1 MLSIEAVTVAFAR
14 RRDPVLRDVCLDLA
28 PGEQVLV
35 LGSSGAGK
43 STLLHLVSGVIPHS
57 VVATVDGTVTV
68 DGVDT
73 RDTTVVELSRT
84 VGLLA
89 QDPASGVCLPTVE
102 EEVALPLE
110 NRGVDP
116 AAISGRIDT
125 ALAAAGV
132 GHLRERR
139 TARLSGGEGQ
149 RVALAAALV
158 AEPAVLLLDEPT
170 SMLDSAGVA
179 AVRSAI
185 ASSVARYTPAVIL
198 VEHRLDEFAGRAGLD
213 ALPGRSI
220 VLDAAGAV
228 AADGPTREVL
238 SVHGRDLIAAGCW
251 LPLESELDAVFG
263 GRSGAA
269 GPRTGLSSPGV
280 RAGLL
285 EFAGAPEIGAG
296 LLDLDREPDAVPP
309 TGTDPNAVPPVLA
322 VPVLAPVLAA
332 PVLAAAGLAVS
343 RERQPR
349 RTRVPRRPRRGRD
362 ATPAPFAPVL
372 ADVDLEVRPGEI
384 VALLGANGAGKS
396 TLLLTLAGLLPP
408 AAGAVAGARPGMVF
422 QNPEHQFVA
431 HTVAGEVGFGLAPGP
446 ATDAL
451 VARLLDNHGLGHLA
465 DQHPH
470 RLSGGEKRRVSV
482 AAMLAHGRDV
492 LLADEPT
499 FALDRRATIG
509 VMRALRAAATDGTAV
524 VFSSHDLRTV
534 ATLADR
540 AVVIADGGV
549 VADGPVFDVLRDTS
563 ALESASIELPA
574 LVERLLRN
582 AGSDAGVRRALL
594 RLDDQVPADRPVV
607 GETVAVRS

>member
-43 STLLHLVSGVIPHS
+43 STLLQLVSGVIPHS

-68 DGVDT
+68 GGVDT

-185 ASSVARYTPAVIL
+185 ASSVARYAPAVIL

-228 AADGPTREVL
+228 TADGPTREVL
-238 SVHGRDLIAAGCW
+238 SVHGRDLIEAGCW

-263 GRSGAA
+263 GNALAA
-269 GPRTGLSSPGV
+269 PTLTGLASSEV

-285 EFAGAPEIGAG
+285 EFADPSGFVEAPAFVDPAVLTDLPGAP
-296 LLDLDREPDAVPP
+296 PP
-309 TGTDPNAVPPVLA
+309 TRAHHGTVPPVLA
-322 VPVLAPVLAA
+322 AS
-332 PVLAAAGLAVS
+332 GLAVS

-349 RTRVPRRPRRGRD
+349 RPRRGHA
-362 ATPAPFAPVL
+362 ATRTPFAPVL

-574 LVERLLRN
+574 LVEWLLQN

-594 RLDDQVPADRPVV
+594 RLDEQVPADRPTV
-607 GETVAVRS
+607 GQIAAVPSAMAS

>member
-1 MLSIEAVTVAFAR
+1 MLSIEAVTVAFTR

-43 STLLHLVSGVIPHS
+43 STLLQLVSGVIPHS

-68 DGVDT
+68 GGVDT

-110 NRGVDP
+110 NRAVDP

-149 RVALAAALV
+149 RVSLAAALV

-185 ASSVARYTPAVIL
+185 ASSVARYAPAVIL

-269 GPRTGLSSPGV
+269 PSHTGLSSPGV

-285 EFAGAPEIGAG
+285 EFAGATEIAS
-296 LLDLDREPDAVPP
+296 
-309 TGTDPNAVPPVLA
+309 PVLA
-322 VPVLAPVLAA
+322 ATELAA
-332 PVLAAAGLAVS
+332 PVLAATGLAVS
-343 RERQPR
+343 RERRPR
-349 RTRVPRRPRRGRD
+349 RTREPRRPRRGRD
-362 ATPAPFAPVL
+362 ARPEPFAPVL
-372 ADVDLEVRPGEI
+372 AGVDLEVRPGEI

-408 AAGAVAGARPGMVF
+408 AAGTVVGARPGMVF

-431 HTVAGEVGFGLAPGP
+431 HTVAGEIGFGLAPGP

-451 VARLLDNHGLGHLA
+451 VARLLDDHGLAHLA
-465 DQHPH
+465 QQHPH

-482 AAMLAHGRDV
+482 AAMLAHGRAV

-509 VMRALRAAATDGTAV
+509 VTSALRAAATDGTAV

-540 AVVIADGGV
+540 AVVIAEGGV
-549 VADGPVFDVLRDTS
+549 VADGPVFDVLRDAS

-574 LVERLLRN
+574 LVEWLLQN

-594 RLDDQVPADRPVV
+594 RLDEQVPADRPAV
-607 GETVAVRS
+607 GQTAAVPSTVAS

>member
-1 MLSIEAVTVAFAR
+1 VLSIEAVTVSFAR
-14 RRDPVLRDVCLDLA
+14 RPDPVLRDVRLDLA

-35 LGSSGAGK
+35 LGSSGTGK
-43 STLLHLVSGVIPHS
+43 STLLQLVSGVIPHS

-68 DGVDT
+68 GGVDT

-84 VGLLA
+84 VGLVA

-102 EEVALPLE
+102 EEAALPLE

-116 AAISGRIDT
+116 VAISGRIDT

-185 ASSVARYTPAVIL
+185 ASSVARYSPAVIL

-213 ALPGRSI
+213 ALPGRAI

-228 AADGPTREVL
+228 AADGPTREML
-238 SVHGRDLIAAGCW
+238 TVHGRDLIAAGCW
-251 LPLESELDAVFG
+251 LPLENELDAVFG
-263 GRSGAA
+263 GNAGAV
-269 GPRTGLSSPGV
+269 PTRTGLASPEV

-285 EFAGAPEIGAG
+285 EFAG
-296 LLDLDREPDAVPP
+296 EPGSAPP
-309 TGTDPNAVPPVLA
+309 TSTHHGAVPPVLA
-322 VPVLAPVLAA
+322 T
-332 PVLAAAGLAVS
+332 AGLAVS

-349 RTRVPRRPRRGRD
+349 RPRRGRG
-362 ATPAPFAPVL
+362 ATVAPFAPVL
-372 ADVDLEVRPGEI
+372 SGVDLEVRPGEV

-408 AAGAVAGARPGMVF
+408 AAGTVAGARPGMVF

-431 HTVAGEVGFGLAPGP
+431 HTVAGEVAFGLAPGP

-451 VARLLDNHGLGHLA
+451 VGRLLDDHGLAHLA

-509 VMRALRAAATDGTAV
+509 VTGALRAAATDGTAV

-540 AVVIADGGV
+540 AVVIAEGGV
-549 VADGPVFDVLRDTS
+549 VADGPVFDVLRDTA

-574 LVERLLRN
+574 LVEWLLQN

-594 RLDDQVPADRPVV
+594 RLDDRVPADRPVV
-607 GETVAVRS
+607 GQSTAVRS